1 MSRERAESLVEA
13 IDIDPQRPLL
23 IVDADEV
30 LFHFMAA
37 FLEFIESKGH
47 AFIFRSYALTG
58 NVLAHTDGPPLERD
72 AVTALLQGFFAVR
85 TRDIPP
91 DPEAAPALARMALD
105 GIQTVVL
112 SNVPSAAADDRRIA
126 LAAAGIS
133 VPLAPWSGPKGEA
146 VKALA
151 AKTQKG
157 AAFVDDIAHHHESV
171 AEIAPD
177 VYRLHYVTH
186 PELRRLLGT
195 VEAAHDQGDDWP
207 ALETMIRA
215 RLL

>member
-1 MSRERAESLVEA
+1 
-13 IDIDPQRPLL
+13 
-23 IVDADEV
+23 
-30 LFHFMAA
+30 
-37 FLEFIESKGH
+37 
-47 AFIFRSYALTG
+47 
-58 NVLAHTDGPPLERD
+58 LAHTDGPPLERD